1 MGVYGRLYPFAT
13 STAPLSENLWDLSEI
28 LGMNNPFF
36 FGDVSVFLVIKLGK
50 KKPNEFSSNI
60 SRFDDA
66 GLTKAVDLEL
76 ASQMMDS

>member
-36 FGDVSVFLVIKLGK
+36 FRGCLRFFGDKTWK